1 MLQLKAFSS
10 IGVFTVTSVTEIK
23 NIDEMYCF
31 SCYGFIYL
39 SVTDC
44 NKERNIMKKEK
55 SPYDQAVQYLSQVQ
69 YIDEMIGE
77 KQDIIE
83 SMRSSITGTSASVEG
98 ERVQTSPKD
107 RLGETCVKIV
117 DLCTQMQDDIDKLL
131 EMKTEVIQTIDQ
143 YVTDLKARKLLYLRY
158 IKYMNIETA
167 AHEMR
172 LSRRTAYN
180 LHKIAIISISAKF
193 KGNLK

>member
-1 MLQLKAFSS
+1 MS
-10 IGVFTVTSVTEIK
+10 
-23 NIDEMYCF
+23 
-31 SCYGFIYL
+31 
-39 SVTDC
+39 
-44 NKERNIMKKEK
+44 KEK
-55 SPYDQAVQYLSQVQ
+55 SPYDQAVYYLTQVQ

-83 SMRSSITGTSASVEG
+83 SMRSSVTGTSASVEG

-117 DLCTQMQDDIDKLL
+117 DLCTQMQDDIDRLL
-131 EMKTEVIQTIDQ
+131 ELKGEVIQTIDQ

-158 IKYMNIETA
+158 IKYMSIETV

-172 LSRRTAYN
+172 ISRRTAYN
-180 LHKIAIISISAKF
+180 LHKVAVTNISAKF
-193 KGNLK
+193 KGGTK